1 MPKTTVTRK
10 TAMIRARTEP
20 KLKRDVESIFERLGI
35 SSTEAINLFYTQVR
49 LKKGIPFE
57 IKIPNKATL
66 KAFKDSENRKNIK
79 SFNNINDLL
88 KELKGK

>member
-1 MPKTTVTRK
+1 MPKTAITRK

-20 KLKRDVESIFERLGI
+20 KLKKDVEIIFERLGI

-57 IKIPNKATL
+57 IKIPNKATM
-66 KAFKDSENRKNIK
+66 KAFRDSENRKNLK
-79 SFNNINDLL
+79 AFNNINDLL
-88 KELKGK
+88 KELKAK

>member
-1 MPKTTVTRK
+1 MPKTAITRK

-20 KLKRDVESIFERLGI
+20 KLKKDVEIIFERLGI